1 MLRPPPHLAPLLR
14 VLRSP
19 ASAPSLEESEW
30 DRVLRMARCARL
42 HGVLAHRLERV
53 EPRRL
58 PQGVLSQLE
67 SARAEARHARQMLLY
82 ELAQVQ
88 SALAGMDLDVVLLKG
103 AAYLAQDLACSRGR
117 LPSDL
122 DIMVRR
128 AHLGQVEQRL
138 LDAGWQTTELADY
151 DRAYYRRW
159 AHQVPPL
166 RAAGHTM
173 EVDLHHAILPPLGRI
188 RIPVEKL
195 WEASRP
201 LGSGRVLVLAPED
214 QVVHAVVH
222 LFVDSDCTNR
232 LRDLLDIGALLTQF
246 ASDDP
251 TFVTR
256 LIDRAQKLGAG
267 RPLEHAGVFLAQWL
281 GLRLLDVPLPT
292 SRAARAVLSLM
303 AQRLAP
309 PDPDAMPPRFDG
321 AHSMLLARSL
331 WLRLPPHLAL
341 LHAGNKAARRVA
353 ER

>member
-1 MLRPPPHLAPLLR
+1 MLRPPHHLAPLLR
-14 VLRSP
+14 ILRSP
-19 ASAPSLEESEW
+19 ASAPNLEEAEW

-42 HGVLAHRLERV
+42 HGVLAYRLERV
-53 EPRRL
+53 DPRRL
-58 PQGVLSQLE
+58 PHVVLAQLE
-67 SARAEARHARQMLLY
+67 SARAEARHARQMLIY

-88 SALAGMDLDVVLLKG
+88 AALAGMDVDVVLLKG
-103 AAYLAQDLACSRGR
+103 AAYLAQNLECSRGR

-128 AHLGQVEQRL
+128 AHLEQVEQRL
-138 LDAGWQTTELADY
+138 LDAGWQGTELSEY

-166 RAAGHTM
+166 RAAGHAM

-188 RIPVEKL
+188 RIPVEEL
-195 WEASRP
+195 WKASRP
-201 LGSGRVLVLAPED
+201 VGGGRVRVLAPED
-214 QVVHAVVH
+214 QVLHAVVH

-246 ASDDP
+246 ARDDP
-251 TFVTR
+251 SFVTR
-256 LIDRAQKLGAG
+256 LIDRAIKLGAA

-281 GLRLLDVPLPT
+281 GLRLLAPLPT
-292 SRAARAVLSLM
+292 SATARAALSLM
-303 AQRLAP
+303 ARRLAP
-309 PDPDAMPPRFDG
+309 PDPDAMPARFDG
-321 AHSMLLARSL
+321 PHSMLLARSL

-353 ER
+353 GS

>member
-1 MLRPPPHLAPLLR
+1 MLRPPPYLAPLLR

-19 ASAPSLEESEW
+19 ASAPNLEEAEW

-42 HGVLAHRLERV
+42 HAVLADRLERV
-53 EPRRL
+53 DPRRL
-58 PQGVLSQLE
+58 PQVVLSQLE
-67 SARAEARHARQMLLY
+67 AARAEARHARQMLLY

-88 SALAGMDLDVVLLKG
+88 AALAGMDLDIVLLKG
-103 AAYLAQDLACSRGR
+103 AAYLAQDLECSRGR

-128 AHLGQVEQRL
+128 AHLEQVEQRL
-138 LDAGWQTTELADY
+138 LDAGWQDTDLPDY

-166 RAAGHTM
+166 RAAGHAM

-188 RIPVEKL
+188 RIPVEEL
-195 WEASRP
+195 WSASRP
-201 LGSGRVLVLAPED
+201 VGSGRVRVLAPED
-214 QVVHAVVH
+214 QVLHAVVH

-246 ASDDP
+246 ARDDGS
-251 TFVTR
+251 FVMR
-256 LIDRAQKLGAG
+256 LIDRARKLGAA
-267 RPLEHAGVFLAQWL
+267 RALEQAGVFLAQWL
-281 GLRLLDVPLPT
+281 GLRLLNAPVRT
-292 SRAARAVLSLM
+292 SAAARAALSLM
-303 AQRLAP
+303 ARRLAP

-321 AHSMLLARSL
+321 PHSMLLARSL

-353 ER
+353 GA